1 MKFNWK
7 IALLCFATIAMI
19 ACKKESKNEP
29 SDSGSQTQ
37 PDTTKVDPTD
47 PPVDPPVDPGEEYV
61 SPISIKDKSIAD
73 WDKLDPAKVAIAEL
87 PNDPLYTALKKIMV
101 YADNV
106 YINYVLIYDP
116 EEITSRTPEDAMHIY
131 MDADNSDETG
141 GYFDQFDAIGQGNT
155 DLMFEGSIFDEM
167 GAGISYNPSVSAW
180 AGELHGEGWEWEL
193 LPSGSTVG
201 ASQFVEEGIIEGRL
215 IKQYIPWSNW
225 TSQFSIGFDMQ
236 QNWESV
242 GLLPQ
247 GNSPDGEL
255 IGRAK
260 KLLVTFDK

>member
-7 IALLCFATIAMI
+7 VALVCFATIAMI
-19 ACKKESKNEP
+19 ACKKDSKDEP
-29 SDSGSQTQ
+29 SNSGTNVN
-37 PDTTKVDPTD
+37 PDTTAVDTT
-47 PPVDPPVDPGEEYV
+47 GGGGGGEYV

-73 WDKLDPAKVAIAEL
+73 WDKLDPAKVAIAEA

-106 YINYVLIYDP
+106 YINYVLIFDP
-116 EEITSRTPEDAMHIY
+116 AEITSRTPNDGVHIY
-131 MDADNSDETG
+131 MNADNSDETG
-141 GYFDQFDAIGQGNT
+141 GYWDQFAPEHMGNV
-155 DLMFEGSIFDEM
+155 DLMFEGPIFDDA
-167 GAGISYNPSVSAW
+167 GAKISYNPNVSAW
-180 AGELHGEGWEWEL
+180 AGELNGEGWEWEV
-193 LPSGSTVG
+193 LPSGSNIG

-215 IKQYIPWSNW
+215 IKQYIPWNKW
-225 TSQFSIGFDMQ
+225 ADAFEIGFDMQ

-247 GNSPDGEL
+247 ANTPDGEK
-255 IGRAK
+255 IGRAE